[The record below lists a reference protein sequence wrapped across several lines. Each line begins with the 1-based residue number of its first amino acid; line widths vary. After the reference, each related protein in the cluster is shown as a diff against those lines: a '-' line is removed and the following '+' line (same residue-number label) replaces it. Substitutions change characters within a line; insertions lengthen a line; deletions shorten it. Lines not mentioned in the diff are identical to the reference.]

1 MNNDNPHIDN
11 LIAKYLAGEIT
22 PDEAVELQAWL
33 ESDPEHEKYFGDLR
47 FIHDKAVTSHPYQ
60 RVDTAK
66 AWDALQLK
74 MDENPEKVLIP
85 EAHGKRV
92 LKMWTGIA
100 ASILVLLGL
109 SGLLFNYLTGHRE
122 VARTAVVMS
131 HDSIVKQTIDT
142 NLQVALNRNSRV
154 LYTATKRNRQIQL
167 TGEAYFMVEHSAQSP
182 LLVKAEGTLIEDIG
196 TSFNV
201 KALPGENSVEVSIET
216 GEVRFFT
223 QTNTGIHLK
232 AGETG
237 RYLKDSDSFSVLE
250 SPDLNS
256 TAYLT
261 RSFVFRKA
269 RLEDVVA
276 ELSGVYA
283 AQIELGNPM
292 LADCTLT
299 VSFQNE
305 DIGYILDIIAE
316 TLDLTLTQTDT
327 GFVLQGAACNS
338 Q

>member
-1 MNNDNPHIDN
+1 MNNNNPHIDN

-22 PDEAVELQAWL
+22 PDEAVQLQAWM
-33 ESDPEHEKYFGDLR
+33 ESAPDHEKYFGDLR
-47 FIHDKAVTSHPYQ
+47 LIHDKATASHTYQ
-60 RVDTAK
+60 RVDTEK
-66 AWDALQLK
+66 AWDALQQK
-74 MDENPEKVLIP
+74 MDEKPKKMLIP
-85 EAHGKRV
+85 DARGKRI
-92 LKMWTGIA
+92 LKGWAGIA

-109 SGLLFNYLTGHRE
+109 SGLLFNYLAGRRE
-122 VARTAVVMS
+122 VVRTAVVVS

-142 NLQVALNRNSRV
+142 TIQVALNRNSR
-154 LYTATKRNRQIQL
+154 LRYTATKRNRQAEL
-167 TGEAYFMVEHSAQSP
+167 TGEAYFRVEHSAQAP

-201 KALPGENSVEVSIET
+201 KALPGENSVDVSVET

-223 QTNTGIHLK
+223 KTNTGIHLK

-237 RYLKDSDSFSVLE
+237 RYLKASNSFYILE
-250 SPDLNS
+250 SPDLNA

-276 ELSGVYA
+276 KLAGVYA
-283 AQIELGNPM
+283 ARIELGNPM

-299 VSFQNE
+299 VAFQNE

-316 TLDLTLTQTDT
+316 TLDLTLTHTDT